1 MPVSIWKV
9 PLMSEIFNRKVPCP
23 ISRVANVANEKKKG
37 VWRIEEMV
45 GYNRMLKYEL

>member
-23 ISRVANVANEKKKG
+23 ISRVANVANEKKKK
-37 VWRIEEMV
+37 
-45 GYNRMLKYEL
+45 GYGGLKRR